1 MTVKTKE
8 INIDL
13 IRGAIKENRKEF
25 LLEIIN
31 ELYPADIAE
40 YMDDLSLDEAKY
52 LYTLLEK
59 EEAADVLMELEED
72 VRERF
77 LESFSTQ
84 EIAREFIDNLDSDDA
99 ADLIGELPDERR
111 EEVLLHIEDRKQA

>member
-1 MTVKTKE
+1 MTVNTKD
-8 INIDL
+8 INLDL
-13 IRGAIKENRKEF
+13 IRKAIRENNRE
-25 LLEIIN
+25 LMLEIIN

-40 YMDDLSLDEAKY
+40 FIDDLSLDEARY

-84 EIAREFIDNLDSDDA
+84 EIAREFITNLDSDDA
-99 ADLIGELPDERR
+99 ADLIAELTDERR
-111 EEVLLHIEDRKQA
+111 EQVLSHIDRKSVV